1 LNAGLV
7 GPQNVGAFD
16 PVQAWGNRNVLPHV
30 QASGRWENV
39 PVCPIP
45 SSNNNDNDD
54 KFISLKNS
62 AVVVS
67 IQKANTNIKNNE
79 ADISN
84 IRTMNHQKKK
94 KPHLLA
100 ACLWPSASFRTR
112 GEHVE
117 ATTDTKTRLI
127 NWIEFHLLVG
137 FDHIYVS
144 IL

>member
-1 LNAGLV
+1 MIYPLLHVNVIPIRTHPRYPINGFYLNAGLV

-54 KFISLKNS
+54 EFVSLKNS

-67 IQKANTNIKNNE
+67 IRKANTNIKNGE

-84 IRTMNHQKKK
+84 IQTIE
-94 KPHLLA
+94 PPEEEETTLA
-100 ACLWPSASFRTR
+100 SR
-112 GEHVE
+112 
-117 ATTDTKTRLI
+117 
-127 NWIEFHLLVG
+127 LLVALG
-137 FDHIYVS
+137 FLSYAG
-144 IL
+144 

>member
-54 KFISLKNS
+54 EFVSLKNS

-67 IQKANTNIKNNE
+67 IRKANTNIKNGE

-84 IRTMNHQKKK
+84 IQTIE
-94 KPHLLA
+94 PPEEEETTLA
-100 ACLWPSASFRTR
+100 SR
-112 GEHVE
+112 
-117 ATTDTKTRLI
+117 
-127 NWIEFHLLVG
+127 LLVALG
-137 FDHIYVS
+137 FLSYAG
-144 IL
+144 